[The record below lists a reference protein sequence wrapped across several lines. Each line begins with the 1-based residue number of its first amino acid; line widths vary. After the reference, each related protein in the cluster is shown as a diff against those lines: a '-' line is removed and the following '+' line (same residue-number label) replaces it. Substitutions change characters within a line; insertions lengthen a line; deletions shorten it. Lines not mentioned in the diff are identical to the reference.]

1 MSSSNLSDTESRSN
15 SDKQPVKYRIYS
27 LEQAFRHLTLLRT
40 DEQQKL
46 YIATDEVLFNV
57 WDALCL
63 SIEQDYREEY
73 LPFLPHV
80 YDLLLSTEDG
90 NDLYDYLVFVEN
102 TQFSSIKSDNLTKS
116 RASRVVEILLKLRK
130 EFLSVDSKKI

>member
-1 MSSSNLSDTESRSN
+1 MSSSNHSDTESLQN
-15 SDKQPVKYRIYS
+15 PENKPVKYRIYS

-63 SIEQDYREEY
+63 SIDQDYREEY

-90 NDLYDYLVFVEN
+90 NDLYDYLVFIEN

-116 RASRVVEILLKLRK
+116 RASRVVEILLKLRN
-130 EFLSVDSKKI
+130 EILSVDSKKI